1 MAQGTRPG
9 KLIGGRYRL
18 VSELGS
24 GGFGRVWK
32 AHDETLSIDVAAK
45 ELWLP
50 PVMAEAEQAERLAR
64 AAREARNA
72 ARLRDHPNIVGV
84 HDVVVE
90 NGLPWIVMQLIDGCS
105 LQEQLD
111 AHGPLSVEETAN
123 VAAKLLR
130 ALGAAHDAEIVHR
143 DVKPANIMISK
154 SGEVLLADFGIAF
167 HHADTAL
174 TVTGAVVGSMEYMA
188 PERARG
194 TDGLAA
200 SDLFSLGVTLYQAV
214 EGVSPFRRD
223 TPTGCLTAV
232 LFEEAAPPVRAGRLA
247 PLITGLLDKDPD
259 RRPAIREALA
269 LIDASKA
276 PTVKAPVEAPKAPT
290 VRAPTVKATRIDRLG
305 PVSDTKAAEPKRPKS
320 GAFPL
325 VAGGVLILAMIGV
338 LVKWPFGGTG
348 PFGETETAKAAAV
361 CDEALQTIEA
371 FYQDHPSFDEE
382 TFEKDPAMRSAGSR
396 LARKLR
402 AVADK
407 TTEVNVAVP
416 IRNYALTV
424 ENHIG
429 DSARELYYGHV
440 VSACEKVDGAP
451 PE

>member
-1 MAQGTRPG
+1 MTVAQGTRPG

-32 AHDETLSIDVAAK
+32 AHDETLRVDVAVK

-50 PVMAEAEQAERLAR
+50 PVMAEDEKADRLAR
-64 AAREARNA
+64 ATREARNA

-84 HDVVVE
+84 HDVVAE
-90 NGLPWIVMQLIDGCS
+90 NDLPWIVMQLIDGRS
-105 LQEQLD
+105 LQDHLD

-143 DVKPANIMISK
+143 DVKPANVMISK

-174 TVTGAVVGSMEYMA
+174 TVTGAVIGSMEYMA

-232 LFEEAAPPVRAGRLA
+232 LFEEAPPPIRAGRLT

-259 RRPAIREALA
+259 RRLTTQAAPA
-269 LIDASKA
+269 LIDA
-276 PTVKAPVEAPKAPT
+276 PKAP
-290 VRAPTVKATRIDRLG
+290 PVKATRIDRLG
-305 PVSDTKAAEPKRPKS
+305 PVSATKEAEPTRPQAGLGFVWAA
-320 GAFPL
+320 GAIL
-325 VAGGVLILAMIGV
+325 VFLILIMI
-338 LVKWPFGGTG
+338 
-348 PFGETETAKAAAV
+348 
-361 CDEALQTIEA
+361 
-371 FYQDHPSFDEE
+371 
-382 TFEKDPAMRSAGSR
+382 
-396 LARKLR
+396 
-402 AVADK
+402 
-407 TTEVNVAVP
+407 
-416 IRNYALTV
+416 
-424 ENHIG
+424 
-429 DSARELYYGHV
+429 
-440 VSACEKVDGAP
+440 VSANSGVGR
-451 PE
+451 